1 MLSVNQHT
9 VDTAKM
15 LLFHRSEIKIILLI
29 TKLYHSLFTHKT
41 NSSLTNRKSHTVI
54 HVAGRKDRARPIP
67 RTLQIDQD
75 CGVRTAEWG
84 GGVVL
89 TSRSG
94 SVSKRSH
101 FRTHLKFLPRPHNSL
116 KTSYSHLEEFNS

>member
-41 NSSLTNRKSHTVI
+41 NSSLINRKSHTVI

-67 RTLQIDQD
+67 RTPRTRRSATANRRRLRSAD
-75 CGVRTAEWG
+75 CGV
-84 GGVVL
+84 
-89 TSRSG
+89 
-94 SVSKRSH
+94 
-101 FRTHLKFLPRPHNSL
+101 
-116 KTSYSHLEEFNS
+116 